1 MRAIHVILN
10 GLWQSHRSLKQDISL
25 MFVVLTLIVQST
37 RATPPPGL
45 PESDVALRVNGPDL
59 VDADGNTVILRAIN
73 LGNWFLIEPWLYAQP
88 SAIRDQATFFGVL
101 ASRFG
106 ADEADRLIG
115 LHRDNWII
123 QRDFDMIASAG
134 FNCVRVPIHF
144 SVLESAPF
152 TYDEAGF
159 GRIRSVLEMAEQSGL
174 YVILDMHGAPG
185 GQSLDQPS
193 GDATAND
200 LWTDPVAQERFAWLW
215 QHIARRFK
223 NSRNFVGYD
232 LLNEPYGDFS
242 SDISDELL
250 QIMDRTIRAIREID
264 QERLVLVP
272 GTLDGIGFYGSLTDR
287 GWINAGFTEHFYP
300 GLFDSSEP
308 TLGTHA
314 RFLATTLR
322 ERAEYTRSLDAP
334 YLWGELNPVLD
345 QAGAPYTTRVMLD
358 AAEELG
364 VHAAVWLYKQ
374 YSPAGTVGPNNWYL
388 VTNGQP
394 LGFGDVRT
402 TFKAQIESA
411 FQGHATVPLAVDQ
424 TYLNVLTS
432 DQTPDV
438 LPDVEI
444 PPLVPPTIDGWS
456 GWSIFDVGNVGR
468 PGGQAVTAGG
478 LLGADQLTL
487 YAAGQD
493 LFNQSDSFRLAA
505 RQPPSNYL
513 FSTVLQAFEGNTYAH
528 AGLTIRATAE
538 PSSPHLSVFA
548 FPNGRILVKARNN
561 SGGFTSQR
569 YIATTGFPVGMAIGR
584 SSGQY
589 IAWLTDEDGQWQQ
602 IPISESP
609 ALGGS
614 PLAGFFGL
622 ANRSG
627 PLTVIDFESPTISPP
642 NSLPAPLPLDS
653 GTNLLF
659 NSSFESTL
667 SNGQAAGWPSY
678 GGNFERESGWTP
690 VRDGQALLAYK
701 HWQVTSNQPSGVYQD
716 VTGLTPGQEYVFTVY
731 SNRDQ
736 VMGGGTLPD
745 QVELR
750 IETIGSTNMRLE
762 SSFQG
767 VPEIA
772 SGSRWSR
779 SQLRFVATDT
789 RHRVSI
795 VVYPG
800 LGIRDGAIK
809 FDGIRLET
817 E

>member
-1 MRAIHVILN
+1 MSSMQAPTCRPRAVA
-10 GLWQSHRSLKQDISL
+10 HRLSRLISAVL
-25 MFVVLTLIVQST
+25 AVVCIGAPDAH
-37 RATPPPGL
+37 ATAPPGL
-45 PESDVALRVNGPDL
+45 PASDVALRVDGPDL
-59 VDADGNTVILRAIN
+59 VDDDGNIVVLRAIN

-88 SAIRDQATFFGVL
+88 SDIRDQATFFGVL
-101 ASRFG
+101 ESRFG
-106 ADEADRLIG
+106 ADEAARLIA

-152 TYDEAGF
+152 VYDETGF
-159 GRIRSVLEMAEQSGL
+159 DRIRSVLEMAEQARL

-215 QHIARRFK
+215 QHVARRFK
-223 NSRNFVGYD
+223 NNRNFVGYD

-242 SDISDELL
+242 SDISAELI
-250 QIMDRTIRAIREID
+250 QIMDRTIRAIREVD

-272 GTLDGIGFYGSLTDR
+272 GTLAGIGFYGSLIDR

-345 QAGAPYTTRVMLD
+345 QAGAPYTTRVLLD
-358 AAEELG
+358 AAESLG

-374 YSPAGTVGPNNWYL
+374 YSPEGSVGPNNWYL
-388 VTNGQP
+388 VTNGEP
-394 LGFGDVRT
+394 LGFGDVRS
-402 TFKAQIESA
+402 TFRAQIESA
-411 FQGHATVPLAVDQ
+411 FRAHATVPLAIDQ
-424 TYLNVLTS
+424 TYFNVLTADES
-432 DQTPDV
+432 PDV
-438 LPDVEI
+438 LPDIEP
-444 PPLVPPTIDGWS
+444 PPLTAPAVDAWS
-456 GWSIFDVGNVGR
+456 GWSMVDVGSVGR
-468 PGGQAVTAGG
+468 PGGQSVTNGG

-487 YAAGQD
+487 YASGQD

-505 RQPPSNYL
+505 RQPPSSYL
-513 FSTVLQAFEGNTYAH
+513 FSAVLQPFEGNTYAH
-528 AGLTIRATAE
+528 AGLTIRASGEDNA
-538 PSSPHLSVFA
+538 PHLSLFA
-548 FPNGRILVKARNN
+548 FPNGRVLVKARDGF
-561 SGGFTSQR
+561 GGFTSQR
-569 YIATTGFPVGMAIGR
+569 YIATTGFPVGMAIGK

-589 IAWLTDEDGQWQQ
+589 VAWLTDEDGLWQQ
-602 IPISESP
+602 VPLSESP
-609 ALGGS
+609 ALGSS

-622 ANRSG
+622 PNRSG
-627 PLTVIDFESPTISPP
+627 PLCVIEFETPTISPA
-642 NSLPAPLPLDS
+642 NTLPAPLSLDS

-667 SNGQAAGWPSY
+667 SNGQAAGWPGY
-678 GGNFERESGWTP
+678 GGNFERETGWTP

-716 VTGLTPGQEYVFTVY
+716 VTGLTPGQEYVFTMY
-731 SNRDQ
+731 LNRDE
-736 VMGGGTLPD
+736 VSGGGTLAD

-750 IETIGSTNMRLE
+750 VETLSSPTMRLE
-762 SSFQG
+762 SSFQD
-767 VPEIA
+767 VAEIA
-772 SGSRWSR
+772 TGSRWSR

-789 RHRVSI
+789 RHRIGI
-795 VVYPG
+795 VMYPG
-800 LGIRDGAIK
+800 DGTRDGAVKI
-809 FDGIRLET
+809 DGIRLET